1 MVYGE
6 YGTGRSETP
15 GRNTEPCNRR
25 EGRCMILVQE
35 FDTESLLQRRLQGEY
50 FRKSI
55 DSDDLAE
62 VGVRI

>member
-1 MVYGE
+1 
-6 YGTGRSETP
+6 
-15 GRNTEPCNRR
+15 
-25 EGRCMILVQE
+25 MILVQE